1 MITGLVYD
9 ERYLL
14 HDPGAGHPECKQRLH
29 TTMEYL
35 SGRPWFNGLV
45 CLPAAPVNNEDLLHI
60 HSQTYV
66 DRARLACLSN
76 QDYLDTLDVGI
87 CHESYDVA
95 LLAAGA
101 PLVLADQIV
110 ERKLNNGFGLIRPP
124 GHHAETDM
132 AMGFC
137 LFNNAAILARYLQL
151 RYSLEKVLI
160 LDWDVHHGNGTQ
172 HIFEQD
178 PTVCYISIHQYPFYP
193 GTGDYTETGIGRGK
207 GATLN
212 CPMPEGSTDADYE
225 QAFKDKII
233 PKMHEFKPD
242 FIVISAG
249 FDAHKDDPLGGVNL
263 STKFFGWMTDRVVE
277 IADTYC
283 SGRIISLLEGGYN
296 LSMLPLCVEQH
307 LVHLVRLP
315 GL

>member
-9 ERYLL
+9 KRYLL
-14 HDPGAGHPECKQRLH
+14 HDPGVGHPECKQRLQA
-29 TTMEYL
+29 TMEYL
-35 SGRPWFNGLV
+35 SGRHWFNGLA
-45 CLPAAPVNNEDLLHI
+45 CLPATPVDNEYLLHI
-60 HSQTYV
+60 HSKTYV
-66 DRARLACLSN
+66 ERARLSCLSN
-76 QDYLDTLDVGI
+76 QDYLDTMDVGI
-87 CHESYDVA
+87 CHESYEVA

-101 PLVLADQIV
+101 SLVLADQIV
-110 ERKLNNGFGLIRPP
+110 EQKLNNGFGLIRPP

-151 RYSLEKVLI
+151 RYSLERILI

-193 GTGDYTETGIGRGK
+193 GTGNYTETGIGHGK

-225 QAFKDKII
+225 QAFKDKIL
-233 PKMHEFKPD
+233 PKMHEFRPD

-263 STKFFGWMTDRVVE
+263 STKFFGWMTDRVLE

-307 LVHLVRLP
+307 LMHLMRLP
-315 GL
+315 GV